1 MAPVQT
7 APAEEKRRR
16 RNESSILCLMSL
28 SFNCR
33 SCGSGQGAL
42 ILDLGLQPLA
52 NNLLR
57 QEDLSKA
64 EPKFP
69 LRLAVCQSCWLLQIL
84 DLVPPVQLFSE
95 YLYFSSFSD
104 LMLRHARQA
113 AERYIKQFALDQ
125 QSLVVEIASNDG
137 YSLQN
142 FQNHGVPCLGIEPAA
157 NIAKV
162 AREKGI
168 ETLVGFFGNDLA
180 KELVGAGPAPIVP
193 LSSPSPPAEERAG
206 ERRPFPIHRGTGSW
220 GGGPGQENVGARPAE
235 NVESSQADLILGNNV
250 FAHAPNTNDFVAG
263 LRTLLKPR
271 GRIILEFPYA
281 VDLIEKGE
289 FDTIYHEHVFYFSL
303 TALRPLFERQG
314 LSIYHVERLPIH
326 GGSLRLF
333 ASLHGA
339 HLMQPSVGLLLEEET
354 RKGLASLSYYEGFA
368 QRVVQLKHSLVSLL
382 QQLKQQGKSVA
393 GYGASAKGSTLL
405 NFFGLG
411 KGALEFVADRSIY
424 KQSRLTPGAHIPIVP
439 PSRLLEKMPDY
450 TLLLT
455 WNFADE
461 ILEQQKAYREKG
473 GKFIIPIPS
482 VRIL

>member
-1 MAPVQT
+1 MT
-7 APAEEKRRR
+7 
-16 RNESSILCLMSL
+16 
-28 SFNCR
+28 CR
-33 SCGSGQGAL
+33 SCGSTHSAE

-57 QEDLSKA
+57 QEDLSKP

-104 LMLRHARQA
+104 LMLRHAKEA
-113 AERYIKQFALDQ
+113 AERYIREFSLNQ

-137 YSLQN
+137 YCLQY
-142 FQNHGVPCLGIEPAA
+142 FQRAQIPCLGIEPAQ

-168 ETLVGFFGNDLA
+168 DTIVEFFGAALA
-180 KELVGAGPAPIVP
+180 RELASGAAGSNSIPPSVGSVR
-193 LSSPSPPAEERAG
+193 SVRHS
-206 ERRPFPIHRGTGSW
+206 H
-220 GGGPGQENVGARPAE
+220 
-235 NVESSQADLILGNNV
+235 QADLILGNNV
-250 FAHAPNTNDFVAG
+250 FAHAPDTNDFVAG
-263 LRTLLKPR
+263 LRLLLKPK

-281 VDLIEKGE
+281 ADFIEKGE

-303 TALRPLFERQG
+303 TALEPLFARHG
-314 LSIYHVERLPIH
+314 LEIFQVERLPIH

-333 ASLHGA
+333 AGHTGA
-339 HLMQPSVGLLLEEET
+339 HPRQLSVDQLRAEEQG
-354 RKGLASLSYYEGFA
+354 KGMRSLPYYQGFA
-368 QRVVQLKHSLVSLL
+368 QRVLKLKSALLALL
-382 QQLKQQGKSVA
+382 QDLRHQGKSIA
-393 GYGASAKGSTLL
+393 AYGASAKGSTLL

-411 KGALEFVADRSIY
+411 QETLDFVADRSTY
-424 KQSRLTPGAHIPIVP
+424 KQGRLTPGTHLPIVP
-439 PSRLLEKMPDY
+439 PEKLLEKMPDY

-461 ILEQQKAYREKG
+461 ILEQQKAYRAKG
-473 GKFIIPIPS
+473 GKFIIPIP
-482 VRIL
+482 VLKIV